1 MKCSVCGKEHKGLLC
16 PQCGFDASTDYGSY
30 PTLAPVK
37 HVPSVPAL
45 RREWEQNHP
54 EPVEEPTVSPT
65 PEPEPAKPPRKQ
77 KLWQRILVLLSYLG
91 LGGGMLITIVGG
103 FRDYFIPSYANVLG
117 ADEIP
122 YSFTGSYAEYSVLDS
137 EYQRQQIRSVTFLD
151 TLADMPDD
159 AWDVS
164 EMHNGKVMAWVE
176 PNGSLYDL
184 YIGGEDGVWAD
195 TSCGELFAGY
205 RNAEYFAFGDA
216 FHTEHAQDMGWMFHD
231 CRSLTTLELS
241 GFDTANVQYMDNMFD
256 NCNSLTSLDLSSF
269 DTANVQDMDNMF
281 YGCESLTSL
290 DLSSFD
296 TANVQDMDNMFYNC
310 MSLSDL
316 TLGDRFVTTNATTY
330 DMFAFCPGGK
340 DYQHLLN

>member
-1 MKCSVCGKEHKGLLC
+1 MKCPVCGKEHKGLLC

-103 FRDYFIPSYANVLG
+103 FRYYFIPSYANVLG
-117 ADEIP
+117 ADEVP
-122 YSFTGSYAEYSVLDS
+122 YSFTGSHAEYSVLDS

-151 TLADMPDD
+151 TLEDMPDD

-216 FHTEHAQDMGWMFHD
+216 FHTEHAQDMGWMFYD
-231 CRSLTTLELS
+231 CRSFTTLELS
-241 GFDTANVQYMDNMFD
+241 GFDTANVQ
-256 NCNSLTSLDLSSF
+256 
-269 DTANVQDMDNMF
+269 DMNLMF

-296 TANVQDMDNMFYNC
+296 TSNVQWMSYMFYNC

-316 TLGDRFVTTNATTY
+316 TLGDRFVTTNATT
-330 DMFAFCPGGK
+330 DSMFDFCPGGK